1 MKRNTRRK
9 NVRKRRLKTII
20 KKTTV
25 KKRRGGNVDQTANNV
40 IQTAN
45 NVDQTANDVI
55 QTAKNEV
62 TCNLL
67 DTKLKTKLNQ
77 LWRTCITA
85 NNKKND
91 IFYFTPNN
99 VVIKSIETFQIP
111 EFVVKIGNFDGKCK
125 IKIEDKYVASFLFID
140 DRWYAMMRLFGTT
153 INTGVI
159 ARPER
164 NKAFYLLDKEVM
176 NPPGN
181 PEQFGLIVLDPSYTQ
196 LPVIE
201 RTWFSTSNNNT
212 IVIDKGFTQITKEN
226 ALETFN
232 VLYWFRIQKV
242 VGNTAKYELAETAVS
257 SVFDVMKSYLGQ

>member
-1 MKRNTRRK
+1 MKRNTKRQ
-9 NVRKRRLKTII
+9 NIRKRRLKTII
-20 KKTTV
+20 KNTTV
-25 KKRRGGNVDQTANNV
+25 RKRRGGNVATTANN
-40 IQTAN
+40 A
-45 NVDQTANDVI
+45 I
-55 QTAKNEV
+55 QTAKNEEV

-77 LWRTCITA
+77 LWRTCLTA

-111 EFVVKIGNFDGKCK
+111 EFVVKIGNFEGKCK

-159 ARPER
+159 ARLER
-164 NKAFYLLDKEVM
+164 NKAFYLLDKEVL

-196 LPVIE
+196 LPVVE

-212 IVIDKGFTQITKEN
+212 VVIDKGFTQITKEN

-232 VLYWFRIQKV
+232 LLDWFRYNKL
-242 VGNTAKYELAETAVS
+242 VGNAIKYRVATDVASDVL
-257 SVFDVMKSYLGQ
+257 DVMKYYLGQ